1 MVQFPFSF
9 QFNEAFLLVILEHLY
24 SCRFGTFLFNSER
37 ERKEKNLKDKTVS
50 LWSYI
55 NTNVERFINP
65 LFDQSIGELVLYP
78 DPSYRKLYK

>member
-9 QFNEAFLLVILEHLY
+9 LLVILKHLY

-37 ERKEKNLKDKTVS
+37 ERREKNLKDRTVS

-55 NTNVERFINP
+55 NTNVERFIIP
-65 LFDQSIGELVLYP
+65 LSL
-78 DPSYRKLYK
+78 